1 MEIDLDLDTIG
12 SEMVKI
18 LRQLK
23 KQRQSV
29 RPKFLPGRQDNKKKI
44 KKEGNKSKQRQKQI
58 IARLRLR

>member
-1 MEIDLDLDTIG
+1 MTQRKISHQQSMEIDLDLDTIG

-29 RPKFLPGRQDNKKKI
+29 RPKFIPGRQDNKKK
-44 KKEGNKSKQRQKQI
+44 
-58 IARLRLR
+58 